1 MAEPGT
7 EAKKEHPLNT
17 KWILYFHSMEDQKN
31 WDISSYAKVYEIA
44 TVETFW
50 RVFNNI
56 KDDIRKGYWF
66 LMREDIK
73 PMWECPENENGGAW
87 VFDVKIDEAEKAF
100 LEAAMAVVGE
110 VNAFRYTRRS
120 FLTSFPSPA
129 GSKGREGVFHGDN
142 WILFYSSTL
151 RSPYQA
157 LGTRIILMK
166 NTTLKQFP
174 PQNRDKNKNDN
185 SKLNP
190 DIPILTKGDAK
201 VIYKP
206 HNKGGGKKYK
216 GNRGGDRRGGRR

>member
-110 VNAFRYTRRS
+110 RV
-120 FLTSFPSPA
+120 
-129 GSKGREGVFHGDN
+129 
-142 WILFYSSTL
+142 
-151 RSPYQA
+151 
-157 LGTRIILMK
+157 
-166 NTTLKQFP
+166 LK
-174 PQNRDKNKNDN
+174 
-185 SKLNP
+185 
-190 DIPILTKGDAK
+190 DAK
-201 VIYKP
+201 ECFTEITGFSFTLPRSGARIKLWV
-206 HNKGGGKKYK
+206 
-216 GNRGGDRRGGRR
+216 RA